1 MKTISL
7 TLLAIFANLV
17 FVAAANA
24 ATYTVTKTADTND
37 GTCDADCSL
46 REAVAAANATADND
60 TVEFDAGVFAAPQTI
75 ILAGM
80 QLIVSNNGT
89 LTINGPEA
97 SELTISG
104 NNVTRVFLINAG
116 ANAVINTVK
125 ITSGSSNFGGGF
137 VNLGDLTVNNV
148 TVTGNTSVNGG
159 GGFRVEPN
167 STTTINSSIVSNN
180 SSVNGGGIDSFGNA
194 AININ
199 DSTVSGNTASN
210 ASGGVA
216 NTGTLIANDSI
227 FSDNRAVG
235 FTGGGIGNFGT
246 ATINGSTIRNNSAP
260 GNSGGGIYSTS
271 GGSLTVTDST
281 ISGNSTV
288 GNGGGV
294 RIFNGTA
301 TFSNS
306 TVSGNTAN
314 GNGGGISNSGVAT
327 ISNSLV
333 SDNTAN
339 NGAGAANLNAGS
351 SLSVTGSTISGNST
365 STGNPATNAGGGLY
379 NINGGMLT
387 VNSSTINGNSTT
399 NTGAGIYNRSSL
411 TVNNSTISGNTGSG
425 FGGGGIRI
433 EGGGTANLNNSTIS
447 HNPAT
452 QSGGGI
458 SVVVGSTANLN
469 NTIIADSPAG
479 GDCFNFDSTINAAY
493 SLIEDGLACVN
504 GINSNNL
511 TGDPNLGPLQN
522 NGGPTFTHA
531 LLVGSIAIDAGNS
544 TLTSD
549 QRGSTRP
556 VDNPSVSNAFGGNG
570 SDMGS
575 FEVLDSD
582 GDGVPDIC
590 DIDQAAPGAQDFDRD
605 GIVDSSACDTSIGP
619 PVDKEQCKNGG
630 WMRFNN
636 PTFRNQGQCVSFVV
650 SNRP

>member
-1 MKTISL
+1 MPIRFSPFIESEQHRKQQNKGKENEIKMKTISL

-17 FVAAANA
+17 FAAAASA
-24 ATYTVTKTADTND
+24 ATYNVTKTADSND

-60 TVEFDAGVFAAPQTI
+60 TIEFDAGVFAAPQTI
-75 ILAGM
+75 ILGGM

-104 NNVTRVFLINAG
+104 NNVTRVFLINVG
-116 ANAVINTVK
+116 ANAVINAVK

-137 VNLGDLTVNNV
+137 VNLGNLTVNNV

-199 DSTVSGNTASN
+199 DSTVSGNTAAN

-246 ATINGSTIRNNSAP
+246 ATINGSTIRSNSAP
-260 GNSGGGIYSTS
+260 GNSGGGVYSTS

-281 ISGNSTV
+281 ISGNSTG

-301 TFSNS
+301 TFINS

-314 GNGGGISNSGVAT
+314 GHGGGISNSGSAT
-327 ISNSLV
+327 VSNSTLV
-333 SDNTAN
+333 DNVAN
-339 NGAGAANLNAGS
+339 N
-351 SLSVTGSTISGNST
+351 
-365 STGNPATNAGGGLY
+365 
-379 NINGGMLT
+379 
-387 VNSSTINGNSTT
+387 
-399 NTGAGIYNRSSL
+399 
-411 TVNNSTISGNTGSG
+411 
-425 FGGGGIRI
+425 
-433 EGGGTANLNNSTIS
+433 
-447 HNPAT
+447 
-452 QSGGGI
+452 GGGI
-458 SVVVGSTANLN
+458 SVVLGSTANLN

-479 GDCFNFDSTINAAY
+479 GDCFNVGSTINAEY

-504 GINSNNL
+504 GTNSNNL

-544 TLTSD
+544 TLTTD
-549 QRGSTRP
+549 QRGSARP
-556 VDNPSVSNAFGGNG
+556 VDNPSIPNALSGNG
-570 SDMGS
+570 SDIGS
-575 FEVLDSD
+575 FELLDSD
-582 GDGVPDIC
+582 GDGIPDIC
-590 DIDQAAPGAQDFDRD
+590 DIDQAAPGAVDFDRD
-605 GIVDSSACDTSIGP
+605 GIVDGSACDTSIGP
-619 PVDKEQCKNGG
+619 PVDKDQCKEGG
-630 WMRFNN
+630 WVHFNS
-636 PTFRNQGQCVSFVV
+636 PTFRNQGDCVSFVV